1 MKTKLLTTVILMTM
15 VFACKKTSKDVGKS
29 PSNIPQNAI
38 QKVSSN
44 EVNVPSFAKI
54 SPLISSI
61 LPNYKYWE
69 INPLRETK
77 LIFSSGSRIFI
88 PKNAF
93 VNEKGESIKENV
105 NIAYREFH
113 DAADILLAGIPMEIQ
128 LDKNVKNLETAG
140 MYEILA
146 EVNGKKVELAPGK
159 KIKVEMRS
167 YQKGNDYDMYY
178 FEEGREGWKKIGK
191 PSTFS
196 TLNLAKTEAAK
207 EKASDE
213 LFTIPLGDNY
223 FIFNYTDLLDMTLL
237 ELQGDSTINW
247 DDWWK
252 ANTDVK
258 LGKSPVI
265 VAKAQQYGFH
275 WYDVHCDVAVSYQG
289 NAYPAGMVLWK
300 YHEGVRIPDWLNGNY
315 KVDLQPANNG
325 EPNVYHLVVN
335 KGDKYFDAYIE
346 LVMPLRDLYAFPPAY
361 WQTNKEEA
369 MAKIKEEEDRLRKEA
384 GLFRSFEI
392 YKMGI
397 YNCDRIMADKDA
409 FYVKGI
415 FQLPK
420 GKETLGNKE
429 KIFFIPQNNQTV
441 IAYDKN
447 QWDKIA
453 LSAKQNARIIT
464 VLADGSIGFFSAN
477 QYKQI
482 PFEQLKKMETPT
494 YHFAFSATP
503 RKIDSEV
510 DLRALLNL

>member
-1 MKTKLLTTVILMTM
+1 MKTKIVIAVILMTM
-15 VFACKKTSKDVGKS
+15 VFACKKTSKKEVQ
-29 PSNIPQNAI
+29 NTPQNVQNTVQIASLNTAI
-38 QKVSSN
+38 
-44 EVNVPSFAKI
+44 VPSFAKI
-54 SPLISSI
+54 EPLIPSI
-61 LPNYKYWE
+61 SAKYKHWE
-69 INPLRETK
+69 INPLRESK
-77 LIFSSGSRIFI
+77 LVFSSGSQIFI

-93 VNEKGESIKENV
+93 VNEKGEVVKENV

-128 LDKNVKNLETAG
+128 LDKKMKNLETAG

-146 EVNGKKVELAPGK
+146 ESNGKKVELAAGK

-191 PSTFS
+191 PTTFS
-196 TLNLAKTEAAK
+196 NLNLTKTNSEK
-207 EKASDE
+207 EKISDE
-213 LFTIPLGDNY
+213 MFSIPLGDNY
-223 FIFNYTDLLDMTLL
+223 FIFNYANLLDMNIE
-237 ELQGDSTINW
+237 ELGNDNGFNRIEWEKYRTDMQYGMNSTF
-247 DDWWK
+247 
-252 ANTDVK
+252 
-258 LGKSPVI
+258 

-275 WYDVHCDVAVSYQG
+275 WYSVYCDKVVTYQG
-289 NAYPAGMVLWK
+289 NSYPAGMVLWK
-300 YHEGVRIPDWLNGNY
+300 YHEGVRIPDWLNENY
-315 KVDLQPANNG
+315 EVDLQPANNG

-346 LVMPLRDLYAFPPAY
+346 LVIPLKDLYAFPPAY
-361 WQTNKEEA
+361 WQTNREEA

-397 YNCDRIMADKDA
+397 YNCDRIMADKEA
-409 FYVKGI
+409 FYIKGT

-420 GKETLGNKE
+420 GKETLSNKE

-447 QWDKIA
+447 QWEKIA

-482 PFEQLKKMETPT
+482 PFEKLKKMEMPA
-494 YHFAFSATP
+494 YNFVMAATP

-510 DLRALLNL
+510 DLRELLNL